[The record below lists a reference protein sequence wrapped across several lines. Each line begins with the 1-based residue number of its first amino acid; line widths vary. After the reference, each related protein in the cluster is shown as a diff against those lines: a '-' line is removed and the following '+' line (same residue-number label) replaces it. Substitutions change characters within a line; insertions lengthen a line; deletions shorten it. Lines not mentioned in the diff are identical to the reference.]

1 MNDIKRLVP
10 NLRFPA
16 FTEDGEWREQEFSSL
31 FAFLPNNT
39 LSRADL
45 QEGKG
50 DVYNVHYGDV
60 LIKLNSY
67 TDIQQGKLPAIK
79 TVNDIDKYLKV
90 RLQDGDIV
98 IADTA
103 EDEAVGKCT
112 EIVNVHDTI
121 VVSGLHTIPCRPQ
134 IKFAQ
139 AYLGYY
145 INSNAFHSKL
155 LPIMQGVKVTSISK
169 TALQNIDLVYPE
181 SLEEQKKIAECLSS
195 IDAYIFSINEKVE
208 QLKAHKKSLL
218 QKLFPQG
225 GKTIPEY
232 RFPEFNTEW
241 KKVTLGDIFVER
253 REHSTITDDLPQL
266 SFTIEEGVI
275 YPNNKKTNKRDFL
288 INDKDNKKYL
298 VTYID
303 DIIYNP
309 ANVIYGAIHKNSLC
323 NGVVSPIYKIFST
336 SQDASFMEYIV
347 RMPEFIQKMSTYMEG
362 TVLKLRTLKPESFLK
377 MEVFI
382 APSLAEQRKIAEC
395 LSSIDKTIEY
405 YTKKSIILEQHKKGL
420 MQQLF
425 PKLKEL

>member
-1 MNDIKRLVP
+1 MLLIPK
-10 NLRFPA
+10 LRFPDDNNQKEWDA
-16 FTEDGEWREQEFSSL
+16 KSMETIFTIRNGYTPSKANPRFWENGNIPWFRMEDIRLNGHI
-31 FAFLPNNT
+31 
-39 LSRADL
+39 LSDSIQHVTPEAIK
-45 QEGKG
+45 GKG
-50 DVYNVHYGDV
+50 LFPAYSIIVATTATIGEHALIIVDSLANQRFTFLTKRKSFEKVIDMLYFHYYMFRVDDWC
-60 LIKLNSY
+60 KKNTNSGGLLSVNMSAFKQLMIPY
-67 TDIQQGKLPAIK
+67 PIRLSEQQ
-79 TVNDIDKYLKV
+79 
-90 RLQDGDIV
+90 
-98 IADTA
+98 
-103 EDEAVGKCT
+103 
-112 EIVNVHDTI
+112 
-121 VVSGLHTIPCRPQ
+121 
-134 IKFAQ
+134 
-139 AYLGYY
+139 
-145 INSNAFHSKL
+145 
-155 LPIMQGVKVTSISK
+155 
-169 TALQNIDLVYPE
+169 
-181 SLEEQKKIAECLSS
+181 KIAKCLSS
-195 IDAYIFSINEKVE
+195 IDSYISSINEKVKK
-208 QLKAHKKSLL
+208 LKAHKKSLM
-218 QKLFPQG
+218 QKMFPQKG
-225 GKTIPEY
+225 QIAPVF

-347 RMPEFIQKMSTYMEG
+347 RMPEFIQEMSTYMEG

-405 YTKKSIILEQHKKGL
+405 YTKKSVILEQHKKGL

>member
-1 MNDIKRLVP
+1 M
-10 NLRFPA
+10 
-16 FTEDGEWREQEFSSL
+16 
-31 FAFLPNNT
+31 
-39 LSRADL
+39 
-45 QEGKG
+45 
-50 DVYNVHYGDV
+50 
-60 LIKLNSY
+60 
-67 TDIQQGKLPAIK
+67 
-79 TVNDIDKYLKV
+79 
-90 RLQDGDIV
+90 
-98 IADTA
+98 
-103 EDEAVGKCT
+103 
-112 EIVNVHDTI
+112 
-121 VVSGLHTIPCRPQ
+121 
-134 IKFAQ
+134 
-139 AYLGYY
+139 
-145 INSNAFHSKL
+145 
-155 LPIMQGVKVTSISK
+155 
-169 TALQNIDLVYPE
+169 
-181 SLEEQKKIAECLSS
+181 
-195 IDAYIFSINEKVE
+195 
-208 QLKAHKKSLL
+208 
-218 QKLFPQG
+218 QKLFPQKG
-225 GKTIPEY
+225 QIAPVF

-395 LSSIDKTIEY
+395 LSSVDNTIEY
-405 YTKKSIILEQHKKGL
+405 YNQKLVILEQHKKGL

-425 PKLKEL
+425 PKA

>member
-1 MNDIKRLVP
+1 MLLIPK
-10 NLRFPA
+10 LRFPDYNNQKEWDA
-16 FTEDGEWREQEFSSL
+16 KSMETIFTIRNGYTPSKANPRFWKNGNIPWFRMEDIRLNGHI
-31 FAFLPNNT
+31 
-39 LSRADL
+39 LSDSIQHVTPEAIK
-45 QEGKG
+45 GKG
-50 DVYNVHYGDV
+50 LFPAYSIIVATTATIGEHALIIVDSLANQRFTFLTKRKSFEKVIDMLYFHYYMFRVDDWC
-60 LIKLNSY
+60 KKNTNSGGLLSVNMSAFKQLMIPY
-67 TDIQQGKLPAIK
+67 PIRLSEQQ
-79 TVNDIDKYLKV
+79 
-90 RLQDGDIV
+90 
-98 IADTA
+98 
-103 EDEAVGKCT
+103 
-112 EIVNVHDTI
+112 
-121 VVSGLHTIPCRPQ
+121 
-134 IKFAQ
+134 
-139 AYLGYY
+139 
-145 INSNAFHSKL
+145 
-155 LPIMQGVKVTSISK
+155 
-169 TALQNIDLVYPE
+169 
-181 SLEEQKKIAECLSS
+181 KIAKCLSS
-195 IDAYIFSINEKVE
+195 IDSYISSINEKVD
-208 QLKAHKKSLL
+208 QLKAHKTSLL
-218 QKLFPQG
+218 QKLFPQN
-225 GKTIPEY
+225 GKNVPEY

-241 KKVTLGDIFVER
+241 KNVALGDVLVER
-253 REHSTITDDLPQL
+253 REHSTITNDLPQL

-405 YTKKSIILEQHKKGL
+405 YRQKSVILEQHKKGI

-425 PKLKEL
+425 PE

>member
-1 MNDIKRLVP
+1 MMLLIPK
-10 NLRFPA
+10 LRFPDYINQKEWD
-16 FTEDGEWREQEFSSL
+16 TESMETI
-31 FAFLPNNT
+31 FAIRNGYTPSKANPRFWDNGNIPWFRMEDIRLNGHI
-39 LSRADL
+39 LSDSIQHVTPEAIK
-45 QEGKG
+45 GKG
-50 DVYNVHYGDV
+50 LFPAYSIIVATTATIGEHALIIVDSLANQQFTFLTKRKSFEKVIDMLFFHYYMFIVDDWCQ
-60 LIKLNSY
+60 KNTNSGGLLSVNMSAFKQLKIPY
-67 TDIQQGKLPAIK
+67 PINLSEQQ
-79 TVNDIDKYLKV
+79 
-90 RLQDGDIV
+90 
-98 IADTA
+98 
-103 EDEAVGKCT
+103 
-112 EIVNVHDTI
+112 
-121 VVSGLHTIPCRPQ
+121 
-134 IKFAQ
+134 
-139 AYLGYY
+139 
-145 INSNAFHSKL
+145 
-155 LPIMQGVKVTSISK
+155 
-169 TALQNIDLVYPE
+169 
-181 SLEEQKKIAECLSS
+181 KIAECLSS
-195 IDAYIFSINEKVE
+195 IDSYISSINEKVE
-208 QLKAHKKSLL
+208 QLKTHKKSLM
-218 QKLFPQG
+218 QKLFPQKG
-225 GKTIPEY
+225 QTVPEF

-241 KKVTLGDIFVER
+241 KKVALGDIFVER

-275 YPNNKKTNKRDFL
+275 YPDNKKTNKRDFL
-288 INDKDNKKYL
+288 INDKDNKKYS

-405 YTKKSIILEQHKKGL
+405 YTKKSVILEQHKKGL

-425 PKLKEL
+425 PKLKELKK

>member
-1 MNDIKRLVP
+1 MMLLIPK
-10 NLRFPA
+10 LRFPDYINQKEWD
-16 FTEDGEWREQEFSSL
+16 TESMETI
-31 FAFLPNNT
+31 FAIRNGYTPSKVNPRFWDNGNIPWFRMEDIRLNGHI
-39 LSRADL
+39 LSDSIQHVTPEAIK
-45 QEGKG
+45 GKG
-50 DVYNVHYGDV
+50 LFPAYSIIVATTATIGEHALIIVDSLANQQFTFLTKRKSFEKVIDMLFFHYYMFIVDDWC
-60 LIKLNSY
+60 KKNTNSGGLLSVNMSAFKQLKIPY
-67 TDIQQGKLPAIK
+67 PINLSEQQ
-79 TVNDIDKYLKV
+79 
-90 RLQDGDIV
+90 
-98 IADTA
+98 
-103 EDEAVGKCT
+103 
-112 EIVNVHDTI
+112 
-121 VVSGLHTIPCRPQ
+121 
-134 IKFAQ
+134 
-139 AYLGYY
+139 
-145 INSNAFHSKL
+145 
-155 LPIMQGVKVTSISK
+155 
-169 TALQNIDLVYPE
+169 
-181 SLEEQKKIAECLSS
+181 KIAECLSS
-195 IDAYIFSINEKVE
+195 IDSYISSINEKVE
-208 QLKAHKKSLL
+208 QLKTHKKSLM
-218 QKLFPQG
+218 QKLFPQKG
-225 GKTIPEY
+225 QTVPEF

-241 KKVTLGDIFVER
+241 KKVALGDIFVER

-275 YPNNKKTNKRDFL
+275 YPDNKKTNKRDFL

-405 YTKKSIILEQHKKGL
+405 YTKKSVILEQHKKGL

-425 PKLKEL
+425 PKLKELKK